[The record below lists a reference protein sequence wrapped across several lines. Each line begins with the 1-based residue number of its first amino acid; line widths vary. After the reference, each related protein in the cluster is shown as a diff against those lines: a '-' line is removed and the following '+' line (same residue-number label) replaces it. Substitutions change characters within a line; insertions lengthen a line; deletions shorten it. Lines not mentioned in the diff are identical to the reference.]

1 MAAVPRRLLSA
12 CAVVLAGYLAGRWL
26 FERSDAWLMAGGVSA
41 GLAAVVALAP
51 YAALVVAAIRV
62 AVWLAGPPADPRPA
76 LRGFR
81 ATTLPTAGALVLAAL
96 LVVAVYG
103 FAVAARWA
111 VLERASPTMHL
122 ATGLAGYAVLYAGIA
137 ANEEL
142 VFRGVLL
149 GLLGRW
155 VGLTA
160 GVALTSALFAA
171 VHVAASVTWG
181 RMAGVFLLGLLLA
194 LFRLRSGSLWPAIA
208 AHWSFHVL
216 SYAAVLGLPPLRV
229 ALTGPVA
236 LVGTADQLDAGL
248 LMILAL
254 AAAVSGGLLATR
266 GRPLAA
272 ADPRRDTRPGA
283 DGGPRT

>member
-26 FERSDAWLMAGGVSA
+26 FERADAWLTAGGVSA
-41 GLAAVVALAP
+41 GPAAVVALAP
-51 YAALVVAAIRV
+51 YTALVLEAIWV
-62 AVWLAGPPADPRPA
+62 AVRLAGPPADPRPG
-76 LRGFR
+76 LSRSR
-81 ATTLPTAGALVLAAL
+81 ATTLPTAGALALAAL
-96 LVVAVYG
+96 PVVAVYA
-103 FAVAARWA
+103 FAVAAGWA
-111 VLERASPTMHL
+111 ALERVSPTAHL

-137 ANEEL
+137 VNEEL

-155 VGLTA
+155 TGLAA
-160 GVALTSALFAA
+160 GVVLSSALFAA

-194 LFRLRSGSLWPAIA
+194 LLRLRSGSLWPAIA

-229 ALTGPVA
+229 VLTGPVA

-254 AAAVSGGLLATR
+254 AAAVSGCVLSTR

-272 ADPRRDTRPGA
+272 AGPRRETRPGA
-283 DGGPRT
+283 AGRPRT